1 MLIRSLCDYYDI
13 QSARGEAASDIM
25 SEQPVHW
32 MVMLTPD
39 GRVADIIDKRIEES
53 VPQKNGK
60 VKIVKKPIVVSL
72 PKRTQKPTI
81 DAYIIEHRPLY
92 IFGLNYDAKI
102 GLTPDDRTGRT
113 RKSHEAFVKKNLEFF
128 EGIDSEIARAY
139 VNFIK
144 NWVPENEMENEQ
156 LKKLGKEYQGS
167 CYIFALDG
175 RPECKLHKDKAVL
188 AKYEKLMAK
197 AAAKAEEEAA
207 ESDDGIMM
215 CPIEGERLR
224 AARIHDK
231 IKGIKGGN
239 SAGAGLV
246 NFNSSAFESYGKS
259 QSMNSGISEK
269 AMKKYTSSLNKL
281 LADPMHHI
289 YSDDMTVVFFAMKH
303 DDKAECD
310 LFNGYLNSS
319 NGVTEDS
326 TKADVKAVSENIYHK
341 GQTGNAQALDKDV
354 DNGVDFFVAGFT
366 PNSSRICQK
375 FMVRNKFGK
384 IIDNVKQH
392 QQDMAICG
400 SNGEIP
406 LWRINNELVSPK
418 ASARKKKDSDESGA
432 AKGSDLPISP
442 TLQSD
447 MFQAILN
454 GTNYPYTLLETVVR
468 RVCTDS
474 DPDGNDKTKINA
486 VRAGLIKAF
495 INRKARLNGDKEEIT
510 MSLDKEN
517 KNPAYL
523 CGRLFA
529 VLEQI
534 QQEASTSKEKLNRT
548 IKDVYFSSASSRPAL
563 IMPRLIDLS
572 NYHIRN
578 AEKNNKS
585 NADKYLAIM
594 KEIIDKLNGEFP
606 SNLSLVDKG
615 KFQIGYYQQR
625 TRLNPYKNANGN
637 KEPETVNE

>member
-60 VKIVKKPIVVSL
+60 VKIVKKPIVVPL
-72 PKRTQKPTI
+72 PKRTQKTGI
-81 DAYIIEHRPLY
+81 DANIIEHRPLY
-92 IFGLNYDAKI
+92 IFGLNYVAKI
-102 GLTPDDRTGRT
+102 GLTPDDKTGKA

-128 EGIDSEIARAY
+128 DGIDSEIARAY

-144 NWVPENEMENEQ
+144 NWVPENETENEQ

-167 CYIFALDG
+167 YYIFALDG
-175 RPECKLHKDKAVL
+175 SPECKLHKDKAVL
-188 AKYEKLMAK
+188 AKYEMLMAK
-197 AAAKAEEEAA
+197 AAAETA

-239 SAGAGLV
+239 SVGAGLV

-269 AMKKYTSSLNKL
+269 TMKKYTSSLNKL

-319 NGVTEDS
+319 NAVTEDS
-326 TKADVKAVSENIYHK
+326 TKADVKAVSENIYYK
-341 GQTGNAQALDKDV
+341 GQTGNAQALDDDV

-366 PNSSRICQK
+366 PNGSRICQK

-406 LWRINNELVSPK
+406 LWRINKELVSPN
-418 ASARKKKDSDESGA
+418 SANA
-432 AKGSDLPISP
+432 ISP
-442 TLQSD
+442 ALQSD

-474 DPDGNDKTKINA
+474 DTDSNNKIKINE

-495 INRKARLNGDKEEIT
+495 INRKARLNGDKEKIT

-529 VLEQI
+529 VLEKI
-534 QQEASTSKEKLNRT
+534 QLEATDVKLNRT
-548 IKDVYFSSASSRPAL
+548 IKDAYFSSASSRPAL

-572 NYHIRN
+572 NYHLRKLK
-578 AEKNNKS
+578 EGR
-585 NADKYLAIM
+585 AIDFS
-594 KEIIDKLNGEFP
+594 KLINEIMGKIKDSLP
-606 SNLSLVDKG
+606 TNLSIMEKG
-615 KFQIGYYQQR
+615 KFQLGYFQQ
-625 TRLNPYKNANGN
+625 NKDFFAEQNKNE
-637 KEPETVNE
+637 EPETVNE

>member
-60 VKIVKKPIVVSL
+60 VKIVKKPIVVPL
-72 PKRTQKPTI
+72 PKRTQKTGI
-81 DAYIIEHRPLY
+81 DANIIEHRPLY

-102 GLTPDDRTGRT
+102 GLTPDDKTGKA

-128 EGIDSEIARAY
+128 DGIDSEIARAY

-144 NWVPENEMENEQ
+144 NWVPENETENEQ

-167 CYIFALDG
+167 YYIFALDG
-175 RPECKLHKDKAVL
+175 SPECKLHKDKAVL
-188 AKYEKLMAK
+188 AKYEEIMAK
-197 AAAKAEEEAA
+197 AAAETA

-239 SAGAGLV
+239 SVGAVLV

-326 TKADVKAVSENIYHK
+326 TKADVKAVSENIYYK
-341 GQTGNAQALDKDV
+341 GQTGNAQVLDKDV

-406 LWRINNELVSPK
+406 LWRINKELVSPN
-418 ASARKKKDSDESGA
+418 SANA
-432 AKGSDLPISP
+432 ISP
-442 TLQSD
+442 ALQSD
-447 MFQAILN
+447 IFQAILN

-474 DPDGNDKTKINA
+474 DTDSNNKIKINE

-495 INRKARLNGDKEEIT
+495 INRKARINGDKEEIT
-510 MSLDKEN
+510 MTLNPEN
-517 KNPAYL
+517 TNPAYL

-529 VLEQI
+529 VLEKI
-534 QQEASTSKEKLNRT
+534 QLEATDVKLNCT
-548 IKDVYFSSASSRPAL
+548 IKDAYFSSASSRPAL

-572 NYHIRN
+572 NYHLRKLK
-578 AEKNNKS
+578 EGR
-585 NADKYLAIM
+585 AIYFS
-594 KEIIDKLNGEFP
+594 KLINEIMGKIKDSLP
-606 SNLSLVDKG
+606 TNLSLIDKG
-615 KFQIGYYQQR
+615 NFQVGYFHQNSYFF
-625 TRLNPYKNANGN
+625 TKKDKNE
-637 KEPETVNE
+637 EPETVNE

>member
-60 VKIVKKPIVVSL
+60 VKIVKKPIVVPL
-72 PKRTQKPTI
+72 PKRTQKTGI
-81 DAYIIEHRPLY
+81 DANIIEHRPLY

-102 GLTPDDRTGRT
+102 GLTPDDKTGKA

-128 EGIDSEIARAY
+128 DGIDSEIARAY

-144 NWVPENEMENEQ
+144 NWVPENETENEQ

-167 CYIFALDG
+167 YYIFALDG
-175 RPECKLHKDKAVL
+175 SPECKLHKDKAVL
-188 AKYEKLMAK
+188 AKYEEIMAK
-197 AAAKAEEEAA
+197 AAVEAA

-239 SAGAGLV
+239 SVGAVLV

-326 TKADVKAVSENIYHK
+326 TKADVKAVSENIYYK

-406 LWRINNELVSPK
+406 LWRINKELVSPN
-418 ASARKKKDSDESGA
+418 SANA
-432 AKGSDLPISP
+432 ISP
-442 TLQSD
+442 ALQSD
-447 MFQAILN
+447 IFQAILN

-474 DPDGNDKTKINA
+474 DTDSNNKIKINE

-529 VLEQI
+529 VLEKI
-534 QQEASTSKEKLNRT
+534 QLEATDVKLNRT
-548 IKDVYFSSASSRPAL
+548 IKDAYFSSASSRPAL

-572 NYHIRN
+572 NYHLRKLK
-578 AEKNNKS
+578 EGR
-585 NADKYLAIM
+585 AIDFS
-594 KEIIDKLNGEFP
+594 KLINEIMGKIKDSLP
-606 SNLSLVDKG
+606 TNLSIMEKG
-615 KFQIGYYQQR
+615 KFQLGYFQQ
-625 TRLNPYKNANGN
+625 NKDFFAEQNKNE
-637 KEPETVNE
+637 EPETVNE

>member
-13 QSARGEAASDIM
+13 QSARGDAASDIM

-72 PKRTQKPTI
+72 PKRTQKTGI
-81 DAYIIEHRPLY
+81 DANIIEHRPLY

-102 GLTPDDRTGRT
+102 GLTPDDKTGKA

-128 EGIDSEIARAY
+128 DGIDSEIARAY

-144 NWVPENEMENEQ
+144 NWVPENETENEQ

-167 CYIFALDG
+167 YYIFALDG
-175 RPECKLHKDKAVL
+175 SPECKLHKDKAVL
-188 AKYEKLMAK
+188 AKYEEIMAK
-197 AAAKAEEEAA
+197 AAAEAA

-239 SAGAGLV
+239 SVGAVLV

-310 LFNGYLNSS
+310 LFSDYLNSS
-319 NGVTEDS
+319 NAVTEDS

-341 GQTGNAQALDKDV
+341 GQTGNAQALDDDV

-366 PNSSRICQK
+366 PNGSRICQK

-392 QQDMAICG
+392 QQDVAICG

-406 LWRINNELVSPK
+406 LWRINKELVSPN
-418 ASARKKKDSDESGA
+418 SANA
-432 AKGSDLPISP
+432 ISP
-442 TLQSD
+442 ALQSD
-447 MFQAILN
+447 IFQAILN

-474 DPDGNDKTKINA
+474 DTDSNNKIKINE

-529 VLEQI
+529 VLEKI
-534 QQEASTSKEKLNRT
+534 QLEATDVKLNRT
-548 IKDVYFSSASSRPAL
+548 IKDAYFSSASSRPAL

-572 NYHIRN
+572 NYHLRKLK
-578 AEKNNKS
+578 EGR
-585 NADKYLAIM
+585 AIDFS
-594 KEIIDKLNGEFP
+594 KLINEIMGKIKDSLP
-606 SNLSLVDKG
+606 TNLSIMEKG
-615 KFQIGYYQQR
+615 KFQLGYFQQ
-625 TRLNPYKNANGN
+625 NKDFFAEQNKNE
-637 KEPETVNE
+637 EPETVNE

>member
-32 MVMLTPD
+32 MVMLTSD

-72 PKRTQKPTI
+72 PKRTQKTGI
-81 DAYIIEHRPLY
+81 DANIIEHRPLY

-102 GLTPDDRTGRT
+102 GLTPDDKTGKA

-128 EGIDSEIARAY
+128 DGIDSEIARAY

-144 NWVPENEMENEQ
+144 NWVPENETENEQ

-167 CYIFALDG
+167 YYIFALDG
-175 RPECKLHKDKAVL
+175 SPECKLHKDKAVL

-197 AAAKAEEEAA
+197 AAAETA

-239 SAGAGLV
+239 SVGAVLV

-319 NGVTEDS
+319 NAVTEDS

-341 GQTGNAQALDKDV
+341 GQTGNAQVLDKDV

-406 LWRINNELVSPK
+406 LWRINKELVSPN
-418 ASARKKKDSDESGA
+418 SANA
-432 AKGSDLPISP
+432 ISP
-442 TLQSD
+442 ALQSD

-474 DPDGNDKTKINA
+474 DTDSNNKIKING

-495 INRKARLNGDKEEIT
+495 INRKARINGDKEEIT
-510 MSLDKEN
+510 MTLNPEN
-517 KNPAYL
+517 TNPAYL

-529 VLEQI
+529 VLEKI
-534 QQEASTSKEKLNRT
+534 QLEATDVKLNRT
-548 IKDVYFSSASSRPAL
+548 IKDAYFSSASSRPAL

-572 NYHIRN
+572 NYHSRKLKEGRAIYFSKLIN
-578 AEKNNKS
+578 EIMGKIKDSLPTNLSIMEK
-585 NADKYLAIM
+585 
-594 KEIIDKLNGEFP
+594 GEFQ
-606 SNLSLVDKG
+606 LG
-615 KFQIGYYQQR
+615 YFQQNKDFFAEQ
-625 TRLNPYKNANGN
+625 NKNE
-637 KEPETVNE
+637 EPETVNE

>member
-72 PKRTQKPTI
+72 PKRTQKTGI
-81 DAYIIEHRPLY
+81 DANIIEHRPLY

-102 GLTPDDRTGRT
+102 GLTPDDKTGKA

-128 EGIDSEIARAY
+128 DGIDSEIARAY

-144 NWVPENEMENEQ
+144 NWVPENETENEQ

-167 CYIFALDG
+167 YYIFALDG
-175 RPECKLHKDKAVL
+175 SPECKLHKDKAVL

-197 AAAKAEEEAA
+197 AAAETA

-239 SAGAGLV
+239 SVGAVLV

-310 LFNGYLNSS
+310 LFSNYLNSS
-319 NGVTEDS
+319 NAVTEDS
-326 TKADVKAVSENIYHK
+326 TKADVKSVSENIYHK

-406 LWRINNELVSPK
+406 LWRINKELVSPN
-418 ASARKKKDSDESGA
+418 SANA
-432 AKGSDLPISP
+432 ISP
-442 TLQSD
+442 ALQSD
-447 MFQAILN
+447 IFQAILN

-474 DPDGNDKTKINA
+474 DTDSNNKIKINE

-495 INRKARLNGDKEEIT
+495 INRKARINGDKEEIT
-510 MSLDKEN
+510 MTLNPEN
-517 KNPAYL
+517 TNPAYL

-529 VLEQI
+529 VLEKI
-534 QQEASTSKEKLNRT
+534 QLEATDVKLNRT
-548 IKDVYFSSASSRPAL
+548 IKDAYFSSASSRPAL

-572 NYHIRN
+572 NYHLRKLKEGRAIYFSKLIN
-578 AEKNNKS
+578 EIMGKIKDSLPTNLSIMEK
-585 NADKYLAIM
+585 
-594 KEIIDKLNGEFP
+594 GEFQ
-606 SNLSLVDKG
+606 LG
-615 KFQIGYYQQR
+615 YFQQNKDFFAEQ
-625 TRLNPYKNANGN
+625 NKNE
-637 KEPETVNE
+637 EPETVNE

>member
-102 GLTPDDRTGRT
+102 GLTPDDKTDKA

-128 EGIDSEIARAY
+128 DGIDSEIARAY

-144 NWVPENEMENEQ
+144 NWVPENETENEQ
-156 LKKLGKEYQGS
+156 LKMLGKEYQGS

-197 AAAKAEEEAA
+197 AVAKAEEEAA

-224 AARIHDK
+224 AARIHEK

-326 TKADVKAVSENIYHK
+326 TKADVKAVSENIYYK
-341 GQTGNAQALDKDV
+341 GQTGNAQALDDDV

-366 PNSSRICQK
+366 PNGSRICQK

-406 LWRINNELVSPK
+406 LWRINKELVSPN
-418 ASARKKKDSDESGA
+418 SANA
-432 AKGSDLPISP
+432 ISP
-442 TLQSD
+442 ALQSD
-447 MFQAILN
+447 IFQAILN

-474 DPDGNDKTKINA
+474 DLDGNDKTKINE

-495 INRKARLNGDKEEIT
+495 INRKARINGDKEEIT
-510 MSLDKEN
+510 MTLNPEN
-517 KNPAYL
+517 TNPAYL

-529 VLEQI
+529 VLEKI
-534 QQEASTSKEKLNRT
+534 QLEATDVKLNRT
-548 IKDVYFSSASSRPAL
+548 IKDAYFSSASSRPAL

-572 NYHIRN
+572 NYHLRKLKEGRAIYFSKLIN
-578 AEKNNKS
+578 EIMGKIKDSLPTNLSIMEK
-585 NADKYLAIM
+585 
-594 KEIIDKLNGEFP
+594 GEFQ
-606 SNLSLVDKG
+606 LG
-615 KFQIGYYQQR
+615 YFQQNKDFFAEQ
-625 TRLNPYKNANGN
+625 NKNE
-637 KEPETVNE
+637 EPETVNE

>member
-102 GLTPDDRTGRT
+102 GLTPDDKTDKA

-128 EGIDSEIARAY
+128 DGIDSEIARAY

-144 NWVPENEMENEQ
+144 NWVPENETENEQ
-156 LKKLGKEYQGS
+156 LKMLGKEYQGS

-188 AKYEKLMAK
+188 AKYEKFMAK

-224 AARIHDK
+224 AARIHEK

-310 LFNGYLNSS
+310 LFSDYLNSS
-319 NGVTEDS
+319 NAVTEDS
-326 TKADVKAVSENIYHK
+326 TKADVKAVSENIYYK
-341 GQTGNAQALDKDV
+341 GQTGNAQALDDDV

-366 PNSSRICQK
+366 PNGSRICQK

-406 LWRINNELVSPK
+406 LWRINKELVSPN
-418 ASARKKKDSDESGA
+418 SANA
-432 AKGSDLPISP
+432 ISP
-442 TLQSD
+442 ALQSD
-447 MFQAILN
+447 IFQAILN

-474 DPDGNDKTKINA
+474 DTDSNNKIKIN
-486 VRAGLIKAF
+486 
-495 INRKARLNGDKEEIT
+495 
-510 MSLDKEN
+510 
-517 KNPAYL
+517 
-523 CGRLFA
+523 
-529 VLEQI
+529 
-534 QQEASTSKEKLNRT
+534 
-548 IKDVYFSSASSRPAL
+548 
-563 IMPRLIDLS
+563 
-572 NYHIRN
+572 
-578 AEKNNKS
+578 
-585 NADKYLAIM
+585 
-594 KEIIDKLNGEFP
+594 
-606 SNLSLVDKG
+606 
-615 KFQIGYYQQR
+615 
-625 TRLNPYKNANGN
+625 
-637 KEPETVNE
+637 

>member
-13 QSARGEAASDIM
+13 QSARGEATSDIM

-32 MVMLTPD
+32 MVMLTSD

-72 PKRTQKPTI
+72 PKRTQKTGI
-81 DAYIIEHRPLY
+81 DANIIEHRPLY

-102 GLTPDDRTGRT
+102 GLTPDDKTGKA

-128 EGIDSEIARAY
+128 DGIDSEIARAY

-144 NWVPENEMENEQ
+144 NWVPENETENEQ

-167 CYIFALDG
+167 YYIFALDG
-175 RPECKLHKDKAVL
+175 SPECKLHKDKAVL

-197 AAAKAEEEAA
+197 AAAETA

-239 SAGAGLV
+239 SVGAVLV

-326 TKADVKAVSENIYHK
+326 TKADVKAVSENIYYK

-406 LWRINNELVSPK
+406 LWRINKELVSPN
-418 ASARKKKDSDESGA
+418 SANA
-432 AKGSDLPISP
+432 ISP
-442 TLQSD
+442 ALQSD
-447 MFQAILN
+447 IFQAILN

-474 DPDGNDKTKINA
+474 DTDSNNKIKINE

-495 INRKARLNGDKEEIT
+495 INRKARINGDKEEIT
-510 MSLDKEN
+510 MTLNPEN
-517 KNPAYL
+517 TNPAYL

-529 VLEQI
+529 VLEKI
-534 QQEASTSKEKLNRT
+534 QLEATDVKLNRT
-548 IKDVYFSSASSRPAL
+548 IKDAYFSSASSRPAL

-572 NYHIRN
+572 NYHLRKLKEGRAIYFSKLIN
-578 AEKNNKS
+578 EIMGKIKDSLPTNLSIMEK
-585 NADKYLAIM
+585 
-594 KEIIDKLNGEFP
+594 GEFQ
-606 SNLSLVDKG
+606 LG
-615 KFQIGYYQQR
+615 YFQQNKDFFAEQ
-625 TRLNPYKNANGN
+625 NKNE
-637 KEPETVNE
+637 EPETVNE

>member
-102 GLTPDDRTGRT
+102 GLTPDDKTDKA

-128 EGIDSEIARAY
+128 DGIDSEIARAY

-144 NWVPENEMENEQ
+144 NWVPENETENEQ
-156 LKKLGKEYQGS
+156 LKMLGKEYQGS

-224 AARIHDK
+224 AARIHEK

-326 TKADVKAVSENIYHK
+326 TKADVKAVSENIYYK
-341 GQTGNAQALDKDV
+341 GQTGNAQALDDDV

-366 PNSSRICQK
+366 PNGSRICQK

-406 LWRINNELVSPK
+406 LWRINKELVSPN
-418 ASARKKKDSDESGA
+418 SANA
-432 AKGSDLPISP
+432 ISP
-442 TLQSD
+442 ALQSD
-447 MFQAILN
+447 IFQAILN
-454 GTNYPYTLLETVVR
+454 GTNYPYTLLETAVR

-474 DPDGNDKTKINA
+474 DTDSNNKIKINE

-495 INRKARLNGDKEEIT
+495 INRKARINGDKEEIT
-510 MSLDKEN
+510 VALNPEN
-517 KNPAYL
+517 TNPAYL

-529 VLEQI
+529 VLEKI
-534 QQEASTSKEKLNRT
+534 QLEATDVKLNRT
-548 IKDVYFSSASSRPAL
+548 IKDAYFSSASSRPAL

-572 NYHIRN
+572 NYHLRKLKEGRAIYFSKLIN
-578 AEKNNKS
+578 EIMGKIKDSLPTNLSIMEK
-585 NADKYLAIM
+585 
-594 KEIIDKLNGEFP
+594 GEFQ
-606 SNLSLVDKG
+606 LG
-615 KFQIGYYQQR
+615 YFQQNKDFFAEQ
-625 TRLNPYKNANGN
+625 NKNE
-637 KEPETVNE
+637 EPETVNE

>member
-72 PKRTQKPTI
+72 PKRTQKTGI
-81 DAYIIEHRPLY
+81 DANIIEHRPLY

-102 GLTPDDRTGRT
+102 GLTPDDKTGKA

-128 EGIDSEIARAY
+128 DGIDSEIARAY

-144 NWVPENEMENEQ
+144 NWVPENKTENEQ

-167 CYIFALDG
+167 YYIFALDG
-175 RPECKLHKDKAVL
+175 SPECKLHKDKAVL
-188 AKYEKLMAK
+188 AKYEEIMAK
-197 AAAKAEEEAA
+197 AAAEAA

-239 SAGAGLV
+239 SVGAVLV

-310 LFNGYLNSS
+310 LFSDYLNSS
-319 NGVTEDS
+319 NAVTEDS

-341 GQTGNAQALDKDV
+341 GQTGNAQALDDDV

-366 PNSSRICQK
+366 PNGSRICQK

-406 LWRINNELVSPK
+406 LWRINKELVSPN
-418 ASARKKKDSDESGA
+418 SANA
-432 AKGSDLPISP
+432 ISP
-442 TLQSD
+442 ALQSD
-447 MFQAILN
+447 IFQAILN

-474 DPDGNDKTKINA
+474 DTDSNNKIKINE

-529 VLEQI
+529 VLEKI
-534 QQEASTSKEKLNRT
+534 QLEATDVKLNRT
-548 IKDVYFSSASSRPAL
+548 IKDAYFSSASSRPAL

-572 NYHIRN
+572 NYHLRKLK
-578 AEKNNKS
+578 EGR
-585 NADKYLAIM
+585 AIDFS
-594 KEIIDKLNGEFP
+594 KLINEIMGKIKDSLP
-606 SNLSLVDKG
+606 TNLSIMEKG
-615 KFQIGYYQQR
+615 KFQLGYFQQ
-625 TRLNPYKNANGN
+625 NKDFFAEQNKNE
-637 KEPETVNE
+637 EPETVNE

>member
-39 GRVADIIDKRIEES
+39 GRVADIIDRRIEES

-72 PKRTQKPTI
+72 PKRTQKTGI
-81 DAYIIEHRPLY
+81 DANIIEHRPLY

-102 GLTPDDRTGRT
+102 GLTPDDKTGKA

-128 EGIDSEIARAY
+128 DGIDSEIARAY

-144 NWVPENEMENEQ
+144 NWVPENETENEQ

-167 CYIFALDG
+167 YYIFALDG
-175 RPECKLHKDKAVL
+175 SPECKLHKDKAVL
-188 AKYEKLMAK
+188 AKYEEIMAK
-197 AAAKAEEEAA
+197 AAAEAA

-239 SAGAGLV
+239 SVGAVLV

-310 LFNGYLNSS
+310 LFSDYLNSS
-319 NGVTEDS
+319 NAVTEDS

-341 GQTGNAQALDKDV
+341 GQTGNAQALDDDV

-366 PNSSRICQK
+366 PNGSRICQK

-392 QQDMAICG
+392 QQDVAICG

-406 LWRINNELVSPK
+406 LWRINKELVSPN
-418 ASARKKKDSDESGA
+418 SANA
-432 AKGSDLPISP
+432 ISP
-442 TLQSD
+442 ALQSD
-447 MFQAILN
+447 IFQAILN

-474 DPDGNDKTKINA
+474 DTDSNNKIKINE

-529 VLEQI
+529 VLEKI
-534 QQEASTSKEKLNRT
+534 QLEATDVKLNRT
-548 IKDVYFSSASSRPAL
+548 IKDAYFSSASSRPAL

-572 NYHIRN
+572 NYHLRKLK
-578 AEKNNKS
+578 EGR
-585 NADKYLAIM
+585 AIDFS
-594 KEIIDKLNGEFP
+594 KLINEIMGKIKDSLP
-606 SNLSLVDKG
+606 TNLSIMEKG
-615 KFQIGYYQQR
+615 KFQLGYFQQ
-625 TRLNPYKNANGN
+625 NKDFFAEQNKNE
-637 KEPETVNE
+637 EPETVNE

>member
-13 QSARGEAASDIM
+13 RSARGEAASDIM

-53 VPQKNGK
+53 VSQKNGK

-72 PKRTQKPTI
+72 PKRTQKTGI
-81 DAYIIEHRPLY
+81 DANIIEHRPLY

-102 GLTPDDRTGRT
+102 GLTPDDKTGKA

-128 EGIDSEIARAY
+128 DGIDSEIARAY

-144 NWVPENEMENEQ
+144 NWVPENETENEQ

-167 CYIFALDG
+167 YYIFALDG
-175 RPECKLHKDKAVL
+175 SPECKLHKDKAVL
-188 AKYEKLMAK
+188 AKYEKFMAK
-197 AAAKAEEEAA
+197 AAAETA

-239 SAGAGLV
+239 SVGAVLV

-326 TKADVKAVSENIYHK
+326 TKADVKAVSENIYYK
-341 GQTGNAQALDKDV
+341 GQTGNAQVLDKDV

-400 SNGEIP
+400 SNSEIP
-406 LWRINNELVSPK
+406 LWRINKELVSPN
-418 ASARKKKDSDESGA
+418 SANA
-432 AKGSDLPISP
+432 ISP
-442 TLQSD
+442 ALQSD
-447 MFQAILN
+447 IFQAILN

-474 DPDGNDKTKINA
+474 DTDSNNKIKINE

-529 VLEQI
+529 VLEKI
-534 QQEASTSKEKLNRT
+534 QLEATDVKLNRT
-548 IKDVYFSSASSRPAL
+548 IKDAYFSSASSRPAL

-572 NYHIRN
+572 NYHLRKLKEGRVIYFSKLIN
-578 AEKNNKS
+578 E
-585 NADKYLAIM
+585 IM
-594 KEIIDKLNGEFP
+594 GKIKDSLP
-606 SNLSLVDKG
+606 TNLSIMEKG
-615 KFQIGYYQQR
+615 KFQLGYFQQ
-625 TRLNPYKNANGN
+625 NKDFFAEQNKNE
-637 KEPETVNE
+637 EPETVNE

>member
-60 VKIVKKPIVVSL
+60 VKIVKKPIVVPL
-72 PKRTQKPTI
+72 PKRTQKTGI
-81 DAYIIEHRPLY
+81 DANIIEHRPLY

-102 GLTPDDRTGRT
+102 GLTPDDKTGKA

-128 EGIDSEIARAY
+128 DGIDSEIARAY

-144 NWVPENEMENEQ
+144 NWVPENETENEQ

-167 CYIFALDG
+167 YYIFALDG
-175 RPECKLHKDKAVL
+175 SPECKLHKDKAVL
-188 AKYEKLMAK
+188 AKYEEIMAK
-197 AAAKAEEEAA
+197 AAAEAA

-239 SAGAGLV
+239 SVGAVLV

-310 LFNGYLNSS
+310 LFSDYLNSS
-319 NGVTEDS
+319 NAVTEDS

-341 GQTGNAQALDKDV
+341 GQTGNAQALDDDV

-366 PNSSRICQK
+366 PNGSRICQK

-392 QQDMAICG
+392 QQDVAICG

-406 LWRINNELVSPK
+406 LWRINKELVSPN
-418 ASARKKKDSDESGA
+418 SANA
-432 AKGSDLPISP
+432 ISP
-442 TLQSD
+442 ALQSD
-447 MFQAILN
+447 IFQAILN

-474 DPDGNDKTKINA
+474 DTDSNNKIKINE

-529 VLEQI
+529 VLEKI
-534 QQEASTSKEKLNRT
+534 QLEATDVKLNRT
-548 IKDVYFSSASSRPAL
+548 IKDAYFSSASSRPAL

-572 NYHIRN
+572 NYHLRKLK
-578 AEKNNKS
+578 EGR
-585 NADKYLAIM
+585 AIDFS
-594 KEIIDKLNGEFP
+594 KLINEIMGKIKDSLP
-606 SNLSLVDKG
+606 TNLSIMEKG
-615 KFQIGYYQQR
+615 KFQLGYFQQ
-625 TRLNPYKNANGN
+625 NKDFFAEQNKNE
-637 KEPETVNE
+637 EPETVNE

>member
-1 MLIRSLCDYYDI
+1 M
-13 QSARGEAASDIM
+13 
-25 SEQPVHW
+25 
-32 MVMLTPD
+32 
-39 GRVADIIDKRIEES
+39 
-53 VPQKNGK
+53 
-60 VKIVKKPIVVSL
+60 VSL
-72 PKRTQKPTI
+72 PKRTQKTGI
-81 DAYIIEHRPLY
+81 DANIIEHRPLY

-102 GLTPDDRTGRT
+102 GLTPDDKTGKA

-128 EGIDSEIARAY
+128 DGIDSEIARAY

-144 NWVPENEMENEQ
+144 NWVPENETENEQ

-167 CYIFALDG
+167 YYIFALDG
-175 RPECKLHKDKAVL
+175 SPECKLHKDKAVL

-197 AAAKAEEEAA
+197 AAAETA

-239 SAGAGLV
+239 SVGAVLV

-326 TKADVKAVSENIYHK
+326 TKADVKAVSENIYYK

-366 PNSSRICQK
+366 PNGSRICQK

-406 LWRINNELVSPK
+406 LWRINKELVSPN
-418 ASARKKKDSDESGA
+418 SANA
-432 AKGSDLPISP
+432 ISP
-442 TLQSD
+442 ALQSD
-447 MFQAILN
+447 IFQAILN

-474 DPDGNDKTKINA
+474 DTDSNNKIKINE

-495 INRKARLNGDKEEIT
+495 INRKARINGDKEEIT

-529 VLEQI
+529 VLEKI
-534 QQEASTSKEKLNRT
+534 QLEATDVKLNRT
-548 IKDVYFSSASSRPAL
+548 IKDAYFSSASSRPAL

-572 NYHIRN
+572 NYHLRKLK
-578 AEKNNKS
+578 EGR
-585 NADKYLAIM
+585 AIDFS
-594 KEIIDKLNGEFP
+594 KLINEIMGKIKDSLP
-606 SNLSLVDKG
+606 TNLSIMEKG
-615 KFQIGYYQQR
+615 KFQLGYFQQ
-625 TRLNPYKNANGN
+625 NKDFFAEQNKNE
-637 KEPETVNE
+637 EPETVNE

>member
-102 GLTPDDRTGRT
+102 GLTPDDKTDKA

-128 EGIDSEIARAY
+128 DGIDSEIARAY

-144 NWVPENEMENEQ
+144 NWVPENETENEQ
-156 LKKLGKEYQGS
+156 LKMLGKEYQGS

-224 AARIHDK
+224 AARIHEK

-326 TKADVKAVSENIYHK
+326 TKADVKAVSENIYYK
-341 GQTGNAQALDKDV
+341 GQTGNAQALDDDV

-366 PNSSRICQK
+366 PNGSRICQK

-406 LWRINNELVSPK
+406 LWRINKELVSPN
-418 ASARKKKDSDESGA
+418 SANA
-432 AKGSDLPISP
+432 ISP
-442 TLQSD
+442 ALQSD
-447 MFQAILN
+447 IFQAILN

-474 DPDGNDKTKINA
+474 DLDGNDKTKINE

-495 INRKARLNGDKEEIT
+495 INRKARINGDKEEIT
-510 MSLDKEN
+510 MTLNPEN
-517 KNPAYL
+517 TNPAYL

-529 VLEQI
+529 VLEKI
-534 QQEASTSKEKLNRT
+534 QLEATDVKLNRT
-548 IKDVYFSSASSRPAL
+548 IKDAYFSSASSRPAL

-572 NYHIRN
+572 NYHLRKLKEGRAIYFSKLIN
-578 AEKNNKS
+578 EIMGKIKDSLPTNLSIMEK
-585 NADKYLAIM
+585 
-594 KEIIDKLNGEFP
+594 GEFQ
-606 SNLSLVDKG
+606 LG
-615 KFQIGYYQQR
+615 YFQQNKDFFAEQ
-625 TRLNPYKNANGN
+625 NKNE
-637 KEPETVNE
+637 EPETVNE

>member
-72 PKRTQKPTI
+72 PKRTQKTGI
-81 DAYIIEHRPLY
+81 DANIIEHRPLY

-102 GLTPDDRTGRT
+102 GLTPDDKTGKA
-113 RKSHEAFVKKNLEFF
+113 RKSHEAFVKKNLELFD
-128 EGIDSEIARAY
+128 GIDSEIARAY

-144 NWVPENEMENEQ
+144 NWVPENETENEQ

-167 CYIFALDG
+167 YYIFALDG
-175 RPECKLHKDKAVL
+175 SPECKLHKDKAVL
-188 AKYEKLMAK
+188 AKYEEIMAK
-197 AAAKAEEEAA
+197 AAAETA

-239 SAGAGLV
+239 SVGAVLV

-326 TKADVKAVSENIYHK
+326 TKADVKAVSENIYYK
-341 GQTGNAQALDKDV
+341 GQTGNAQVLDKDV

-400 SNGEIP
+400 SNSEIP
-406 LWRINNELVSPK
+406 LWRINKELVSPN
-418 ASARKKKDSDESGA
+418 SANA
-432 AKGSDLPISP
+432 ISP
-442 TLQSD
+442 ALQSD
-447 MFQAILN
+447 IFQAILN

-474 DPDGNDKTKINA
+474 DTDSNDKTKINE

-529 VLEQI
+529 VLEKI
-534 QQEASTSKEKLNRT
+534 QLEATDVKLNRT
-548 IKDVYFSSASSRPAL
+548 IKDAYFSSASSRPAL

-572 NYHIRN
+572 NYHLRKLKEGRVIYFSKLIN
-578 AEKNNKS
+578 E
-585 NADKYLAIM
+585 IM
-594 KEIIDKLNGEFP
+594 GKIKDSLP
-606 SNLSLVDKG
+606 TNLSIMEKG
-615 KFQIGYYQQR
+615 KFQLGYFQQ
-625 TRLNPYKNANGN
+625 NKDFFAEQNKNE
-637 KEPETVNE
+637 EPETVNE

>member
-60 VKIVKKPIVVSL
+60 VKIVKKPIVVPL
-72 PKRTQKPTI
+72 PKRTQKTGI
-81 DAYIIEHRPLY
+81 DANIIEHRPLY

-102 GLTPDDRTGRT
+102 GLTPDDKTGKA

-128 EGIDSEIARAY
+128 DGIDSEIAIAY

-144 NWVPENEMENEQ
+144 NWVPENETENEQ

-167 CYIFALDG
+167 YYIFALDG
-175 RPECKLHKDKAVL
+175 SPECKLHKDKAVL
-188 AKYEKLMAK
+188 AKYEEIMAK
-197 AAAKAEEEAA
+197 AAAETA

-239 SAGAGLV
+239 SVGAVLV

-259 QSMNSGISEK
+259 QSMNSSISEK

-326 TKADVKAVSENIYHK
+326 TKADVKAVSENIYYK
-341 GQTGNAQALDKDV
+341 GQTGNAQVLDKDV

-406 LWRINNELVSPK
+406 LWRINKELVSPN
-418 ASARKKKDSDESGA
+418 SANA
-432 AKGSDLPISP
+432 ISP
-442 TLQSD
+442 ALQSD
-447 MFQAILN
+447 IFQAILN

-474 DPDGNDKTKINA
+474 DTDSNNKIKINE

-529 VLEQI
+529 VLEKI
-534 QQEASTSKEKLNRT
+534 QLEATDVKLNRT
-548 IKDVYFSSASSRPAL
+548 IKDAYFSSASSRPAL

-572 NYHIRN
+572 NYHLRKLKEGRAIDFSKLIN
-578 AEKNNKS
+578 EIMGKIKDSLPTNLSIMEK
-585 NADKYLAIM
+585 
-594 KEIIDKLNGEFP
+594 GEFQ
-606 SNLSLVDKG
+606 LG
-615 KFQIGYYQQR
+615 YFQQNKDFFAEQ
-625 TRLNPYKNANGN
+625 NKNE
-637 KEPETVNE
+637 EPETVNE

>member
-1 MLIRSLCDYYDI
+1 
-13 QSARGEAASDIM
+13 
-25 SEQPVHW
+25 
-32 MVMLTPD
+32 
-39 GRVADIIDKRIEES
+39 
-53 VPQKNGK
+53 
-60 VKIVKKPIVVSL
+60 
-72 PKRTQKPTI
+72 
-81 DAYIIEHRPLY
+81 
-92 IFGLNYDAKI
+92 
-102 GLTPDDRTGRT
+102 
-113 RKSHEAFVKKNLEFF
+113 
-128 EGIDSEIARAY
+128 
-139 VNFIK
+139 
-144 NWVPENEMENEQ
+144 
-156 LKKLGKEYQGS
+156 
-167 CYIFALDG
+167 
-175 RPECKLHKDKAVL
+175 
-188 AKYEKLMAK
+188 
-197 AAAKAEEEAA
+197 
-207 ESDDGIMM
+207 
-215 CPIEGERLR
+215 
-224 AARIHDK
+224 
-231 IKGIKGGN
+231 
-239 SAGAGLV
+239 
-246 NFNSSAFESYGKS
+246 
-259 QSMNSGISEK
+259 
-269 AMKKYTSSLNKL
+269 
-281 LADPMHHI
+281 
-289 YSDDMTVVFFAMKH
+289 
-303 DDKAECD
+303 
-310 LFNGYLNSS
+310 
-319 NGVTEDS
+319 
-326 TKADVKAVSENIYHK
+326 
-341 GQTGNAQALDKDV
+341 
-354 DNGVDFFVAGFT
+354 T

-418 ASARKKKDSDESGA
+418 ASARKKKDNDESGA

-474 DPDGNDKTKINA
+474 DTDSNNKIKINA

-594 KEIIDKLNGEFP
+594 KEIIDKLDGEFP

-625 TRLNPYKNANGN
+625 TRLNPYKNANDN

>member
-60 VKIVKKPIVVSL
+60 VKIVKKPIVVPL
-72 PKRTQKPTI
+72 PKRTQKTGI
-81 DAYIIEHRPLY
+81 DANIIEHRPLY

-102 GLTPDDRTGRT
+102 GLTPDDKTGKA

-128 EGIDSEIARAY
+128 DGIDSEIARAY

-144 NWVPENEMENEQ
+144 NWVPENETENEQ

-167 CYIFALDG
+167 YYIFALDG
-175 RPECKLHKDKAVL
+175 SPECKLHKDKAVL

-197 AAAKAEEEAA
+197 AAAETA

-239 SAGAGLV
+239 SVGAVLV

-326 TKADVKAVSENIYHK
+326 TKADVKAVSENIYYK
-341 GQTGNAQALDKDV
+341 GQTGNAQALDDDV

-366 PNSSRICQK
+366 PNGSRICQK

-406 LWRINNELVSPK
+406 LWRINKELVSPN
-418 ASARKKKDSDESGA
+418 SANA
-432 AKGSDLPISP
+432 ISP
-442 TLQSD
+442 ALQSD
-447 MFQAILN
+447 IFQAILN

-474 DPDGNDKTKINA
+474 DTDSNNKIKINE

-529 VLEQI
+529 VLEKI
-534 QQEASTSKEKLNRT
+534 QLEATDVKLNRT
-548 IKDVYFSSASSRPAL
+548 IKDAYFSSASSRPAL

-572 NYHIRN
+572 NYHLRKLK
-578 AEKNNKS
+578 EGR
-585 NADKYLAIM
+585 AIDFS
-594 KEIIDKLNGEFP
+594 KLINEIMGKIKDSLP
-606 SNLSLVDKG
+606 TNLSIMEKG
-615 KFQIGYYQQR
+615 KFQLGYFQQNKDFFAEQNKMK
-625 TRLNPYKNANGN
+625 NPKQ
-637 KEPETVNE
+637 

>member
-60 VKIVKKPIVVSL
+60 VKIVKKPIVVPL
-72 PKRTQKPTI
+72 PKRTQKTGI
-81 DAYIIEHRPLY
+81 DANIIEHRPLY

-102 GLTPDDRTGRT
+102 GLTPDDKTGKA

-128 EGIDSEIARAY
+128 DGIDSEIARAY

-144 NWVPENEMENEQ
+144 NWVPENETENEQ

-167 CYIFALDG
+167 YYIFALDG
-175 RPECKLHKDKAVL
+175 SPECKLHKDKAVL
-188 AKYEKLMAK
+188 AKYEEIMAK
-197 AAAKAEEEAA
+197 AAAETA

-239 SAGAGLV
+239 SVGAVLV

-341 GQTGNAQALDKDV
+341 GQTGNAQALDDDV

-366 PNSSRICQK
+366 PNGSRICQK

-392 QQDMAICG
+392 QQDVAICG

-406 LWRINNELVSPK
+406 LWRINKELVSPN
-418 ASARKKKDSDESGA
+418 SANA
-432 AKGSDLPISP
+432 ISP
-442 TLQSD
+442 ALQSD
-447 MFQAILN
+447 IFQAILN

-474 DPDGNDKTKINA
+474 DTDSNNKIKINE

-529 VLEQI
+529 VLEKI
-534 QQEASTSKEKLNRT
+534 QLEATDVKLNRT
-548 IKDVYFSSASSRPAL
+548 IKDAYFSSASSRPAL

-572 NYHIRN
+572 NYHLRKLK
-578 AEKNNKS
+578 EGR
-585 NADKYLAIM
+585 AIDFS
-594 KEIIDKLNGEFP
+594 KLINEIMGKIKDSLP
-606 SNLSLVDKG
+606 TNLSIMEKG
-615 KFQIGYYQQR
+615 KFQLGYFQQ
-625 TRLNPYKNANGN
+625 NKDFFAEQNKNE
-637 KEPETVNE
+637 EPETVNE

>member
-60 VKIVKKPIVVSL
+60 VKIVKKPIVVPL
-72 PKRTQKPTI
+72 PKRTQKTGI
-81 DAYIIEHRPLY
+81 DANIIEHRPLY

-102 GLTPDDRTGRT
+102 GLTPDDKTGKA

-128 EGIDSEIARAY
+128 DGIDSEIARAY

-144 NWVPENEMENEQ
+144 NWVPENETENEQ

-167 CYIFALDG
+167 YYIFALDG
-175 RPECKLHKDKAVL
+175 SPECKLHKDKAVL

-197 AAAKAEEEAA
+197 AAAETA

-239 SAGAGLV
+239 SVGAVLV

-319 NGVTEDS
+319 SGVTEDS
-326 TKADVKAVSENIYHK
+326 TKADVKAVSENIYYK
-341 GQTGNAQALDKDV
+341 GQTGNAQVLDKDV

-406 LWRINNELVSPK
+406 LWRINKELVSPN
-418 ASARKKKDSDESGA
+418 SANA
-432 AKGSDLPISP
+432 ISP
-442 TLQSD
+442 ALQSD
-447 MFQAILN
+447 IFQAILN

-474 DPDGNDKTKINA
+474 DTDSNNKIKINE

-495 INRKARLNGDKEEIT
+495 INRKARINGDKEEIT
-510 MSLDKEN
+510 MTLNPEN
-517 KNPAYL
+517 TNPAYL

-529 VLEQI
+529 VLEKI
-534 QQEASTSKEKLNRT
+534 QLEATDVKLNRT
-548 IKDVYFSSASSRPAL
+548 IKDAYFSSASSRPAL

-572 NYHIRN
+572 NYHLRKLKEGRVIYFSKLIN
-578 AEKNNKS
+578 EIMGKIKDSLPTNLSIMEK
-585 NADKYLAIM
+585 
-594 KEIIDKLNGEFP
+594 GEFQ
-606 SNLSLVDKG
+606 LG
-615 KFQIGYYQQR
+615 YFQQNKDFFAEQ
-625 TRLNPYKNANGN
+625 NKNE
-637 KEPETVNE
+637 EPKTVNE

>member
-1 MLIRSLCDYYDI
+1 
-13 QSARGEAASDIM
+13 
-25 SEQPVHW
+25 
-32 MVMLTPD
+32 
-39 GRVADIIDKRIEES
+39 
-53 VPQKNGK
+53 
-60 VKIVKKPIVVSL
+60 
-72 PKRTQKPTI
+72 
-81 DAYIIEHRPLY
+81 
-92 IFGLNYDAKI
+92 
-102 GLTPDDRTGRT
+102 
-113 RKSHEAFVKKNLEFF
+113 
-128 EGIDSEIARAY
+128 
-139 VNFIK
+139 
-144 NWVPENEMENEQ
+144 
-156 LKKLGKEYQGS
+156 
-167 CYIFALDG
+167 
-175 RPECKLHKDKAVL
+175 
-188 AKYEKLMAK
+188 
-197 AAAKAEEEAA
+197 
-207 ESDDGIMM
+207 
-215 CPIEGERLR
+215 
-224 AARIHDK
+224 
-231 IKGIKGGN
+231 
-239 SAGAGLV
+239 
-246 NFNSSAFESYGKS
+246 
-259 QSMNSGISEK
+259 
-269 AMKKYTSSLNKL
+269 MKKYTSSLNKL

-310 LFNGYLNSS
+310 LFSDYLNSS
-319 NGVTEDS
+319 NAVTEDS
-326 TKADVKAVSENIYHK
+326 TKADVKSVSENIYHK
-341 GQTGNAQALDKDV
+341 GQTGNAQALDDDV

-418 ASARKKKDSDESGA
+418 ASARKKKDNDESGA

-474 DPDGNDKTKINA
+474 DTDSNNKIKINA

-572 NYHIRN
+572 KFHLSKLSEGR
-578 AEKNNKS
+578 
-585 NADKYLAIM
+585 AIYFS
-594 KEIIDKLNGEFP
+594 KLINEIMDNIEDNLP
-606 SNLSLVDKG
+606 ANLSLIDKG
-615 KFQIGYYQQR
+615 NFQVGYFHQNSYFF
-625 TRLNPYKNANGN
+625 TKKDKNE
-637 KEPETVNE
+637 EPETVNE

>member
-1 MLIRSLCDYYDI
+1 MLIRPLCDYYDI

-72 PKRTQKPTI
+72 PKRTQKTGI
-81 DAYIIEHRPLY
+81 DANIIEHRPLY

-102 GLTPDDRTGRT
+102 GLTPDDKTGKA

-128 EGIDSEIARAY
+128 DGIDSEIARAY

-144 NWVPENEMENEQ
+144 NWVPENETENEQ

-167 CYIFALDG
+167 YYIFALDG
-175 RPECKLHKDKAVL
+175 SPECKLHKDKAVL
-188 AKYEKLMAK
+188 AKYEEIMAK
-197 AAAKAEEEAA
+197 AAAEAA

-239 SAGAGLV
+239 SVGAVLV

-310 LFNGYLNSS
+310 LFSDYLNSS
-319 NGVTEDS
+319 NAVTEDS

-341 GQTGNAQALDKDV
+341 GQTGNAQALDDDV

-366 PNSSRICQK
+366 PNGSRICQK

-406 LWRINNELVSPK
+406 LWRINKELVSPN
-418 ASARKKKDSDESGA
+418 SANA
-432 AKGSDLPISP
+432 ISP
-442 TLQSD
+442 ALQSD
-447 MFQAILN
+447 IFQAILN

-474 DPDGNDKTKINA
+474 DTDSNNKIKINE

-529 VLEQI
+529 VLEKI
-534 QQEASTSKEKLNRT
+534 QLEATDVKLNRT
-548 IKDVYFSSASSRPAL
+548 IKDAYFSSASSRPAL

-572 NYHIRN
+572 NYHLRKLK
-578 AEKNNKS
+578 EGR
-585 NADKYLAIM
+585 AIDFS
-594 KEIIDKLNGEFP
+594 KLINEIMGKIKDSLP
-606 SNLSLVDKG
+606 TNLSIMEKG
-615 KFQIGYYQQR
+615 KFQLGYFQQ
-625 TRLNPYKNANGN
+625 NKDFFAEQNKNE
-637 KEPETVNE
+637 EPETVNE

>member
-72 PKRTQKPTI
+72 PKRTQKTGI
-81 DAYIIEHRPLY
+81 DANIIEHRPLY

-102 GLTPDDRTGRT
+102 GLTPDDKTGKA

-128 EGIDSEIARAY
+128 DGIDSEIARAY

-144 NWVPENEMENEQ
+144 NWVPENETENEQ

-167 CYIFALDG
+167 YYIFALDG

-188 AKYEKLMAK
+188 AKYEELMAK
-197 AAAKAEEEAA
+197 AAAETA

-239 SAGAGLV
+239 SVGAVLV

-319 NGVTEDS
+319 NAVTEDS
-326 TKADVKAVSENIYHK
+326 TKADVKAVSENIYYN

-366 PNSSRICQK
+366 PNGSRICQK

-406 LWRINNELVSPK
+406 LWRINKELVSPN
-418 ASARKKKDSDESGA
+418 SANA
-432 AKGSDLPISP
+432 ISP
-442 TLQSD
+442 ALQSD
-447 MFQAILN
+447 IFQAILN

-474 DPDGNDKTKINA
+474 DTDSNNKIKINE

-529 VLEQI
+529 VLEKI
-534 QQEASTSKEKLNRT
+534 QLEATDVKLNRT
-548 IKDVYFSSASSRPAL
+548 IKDAYFSSASSRPAL

-572 NYHIRN
+572 NYHLRKLK
-578 AEKNNKS
+578 EGR
-585 NADKYLAIM
+585 AIDFS
-594 KEIIDKLNGEFP
+594 KLINEIMGKIKDSLP
-606 SNLSLVDKG
+606 TNLSIMEKG
-615 KFQIGYYQQR
+615 KFQLGYFQQ
-625 TRLNPYKNANGN
+625 NKDFFAEQNKNE
-637 KEPETVNE
+637 EPETVNE

>member
-326 TKADVKAVSENIYHK
+326 TKADVKAVSENIYHE

-366 PNSSRICQK
+366 PNGSRICQK

-406 LWRINNELVSPK
+406 LWRINKELVSPN
-418 ASARKKKDSDESGA
+418 SANA
-432 AKGSDLPISP
+432 ISP
-442 TLQSD
+442 ALQSD

-474 DPDGNDKTKINA
+474 DTDSNNKIKINE

-495 INRKARLNGDKEEIT
+495 INRKSRINGDKEEIT
-510 MSLDKEN
+510 MTLNPEN
-517 KNPAYL
+517 TNPAYL

-529 VLEQI
+529 VLEKI
-534 QQEASTSKEKLNRT
+534 QLEATDVKLNRT
-548 IKDVYFSSASSRPAL
+548 IKDAYFSSASSRPAL

-572 NYHIRN
+572 NYHLRKLKEGRAIYFSKLIN
-578 AEKNNKS
+578 EIMGKIKDSLPTNLSIMEK
-585 NADKYLAIM
+585 
-594 KEIIDKLNGEFP
+594 GEFQ
-606 SNLSLVDKG
+606 LG
-615 KFQIGYYQQR
+615 YFQQNKDFFAEQ
-625 TRLNPYKNANGN
+625 NKNE
-637 KEPETVNE
+637 EPETVNE

>member
-13 QSARGEAASDIM
+13 QSARGETASDIM

-72 PKRTQKPTI
+72 PKRTQKTGI
-81 DAYIIEHRPLY
+81 DANIIEHRPLY

-102 GLTPDDRTGRT
+102 GLTPDDKTGKA

-128 EGIDSEIARAY
+128 DGIDSEIARAY

-144 NWVPENEMENEQ
+144 NWVPENETENEQ

-167 CYIFALDG
+167 YYIFALDG

-197 AAAKAEEEAA
+197 AAAETA

-239 SAGAGLV
+239 SVGAVLV

-326 TKADVKAVSENIYHK
+326 TKADVKAVSENIYYK

-406 LWRINNELVSPK
+406 LWRINKELVSPN
-418 ASARKKKDSDESGA
+418 SANA
-432 AKGSDLPISP
+432 ISP
-442 TLQSD
+442 ALQSD
-447 MFQAILN
+447 IFQAILN

-474 DPDGNDKTKINA
+474 DTDSNNKIKINE

-495 INRKARLNGDKEEIT
+495 INRKARINGDKEEIT
-510 MSLDKEN
+510 MTLNPEN
-517 KNPAYL
+517 TNPAYL

-529 VLEQI
+529 VLEKI
-534 QQEASTSKEKLNRT
+534 QLEATDVKLNRT
-548 IKDVYFSSASSRPAL
+548 IKDAYFSSASSRPAL

-572 NYHIRN
+572 NYHLRKLKEGRAIYFSKLIN
-578 AEKNNKS
+578 EIMGKIKDSLPTNLSIMEK
-585 NADKYLAIM
+585 
-594 KEIIDKLNGEFP
+594 GEFQ
-606 SNLSLVDKG
+606 LG
-615 KFQIGYYQQR
+615 YFQQNKDFFAEQ
-625 TRLNPYKNANGN
+625 NKNE
-637 KEPETVNE
+637 EPETVNE

>member
-60 VKIVKKPIVVSL
+60 VKIVKKPVVVPL
-72 PKRTQKPTI
+72 PKRTQKTGI
-81 DAYIIEHRPLY
+81 DANIIEHRPLY

-102 GLTPDDRTGRT
+102 GLTPDDKTDKA
-113 RKSHEAFVKKNLEFF
+113 RKSHEAFVKKNLDFF
-128 EGIDSEIARAY
+128 DGIDSEIARAY

-144 NWVPENEMENEQ
+144 NWVPENETENEQ
-156 LKKLGKEYQGS
+156 LKMLGKEYNDKGS
-167 CYIFALDG
+167 YYIFALDG

-188 AKYEKLMAK
+188 AKYEELMAK
-197 AAAKAEEEAA
+197 AAAETA

-224 AARIHDK
+224 AARIHNK

-239 SAGAGLV
+239 SVGAVLV

-310 LFNGYLNSS
+310 LFSDYLNSS
-319 NGVTEDS
+319 NAVTEDS
-326 TKADVKAVSENIYHK
+326 TKADVKSVSENIYHK
-341 GQTGNAQALDKDV
+341 GQTGNAQALDDDV

-406 LWRINNELVSPK
+406 LWRINKELVSPN
-418 ASARKKKDSDESGA
+418 SANA
-432 AKGSDLPISP
+432 ISP
-442 TLQSD
+442 ALQSD
-447 MFQAILN
+447 IFQAILN

-474 DPDGNDKTKINA
+474 DTDSNNKIKINE

-495 INRKARLNGDKEEIT
+495 INRKARINGDKEEIT
-510 MSLDKEN
+510 VALNPEN
-517 KNPAYL
+517 TNPAYL

-529 VLEQI
+529 VLEKI
-534 QQEASTSKEKLNRT
+534 QLEAKDVKLNRT
-548 IKDVYFSSASSRPAL
+548 IKDAYFSSASSRPAL

-572 NYHIRN
+572 NYHLRKLKEGRVIYFSKLIN
-578 AEKNNKS
+578 EIMGKIKDSLPTNLSIMEK
-585 NADKYLAIM
+585 
-594 KEIIDKLNGEFP
+594 GEFQ
-606 SNLSLVDKG
+606 LG
-615 KFQIGYYQQR
+615 YFQQNKDFFAEQ
-625 TRLNPYKNANGN
+625 NKNE
-637 KEPETVNE
+637 EPETVNE

>member
-72 PKRTQKPTI
+72 PKRTQKTGI
-81 DAYIIEHRPLY
+81 DANIIEHRPLY

-102 GLTPDDRTGRT
+102 GLTPDDKTGKA

-128 EGIDSEIARAY
+128 DGIDSEIARAY

-144 NWVPENEMENEQ
+144 NWVPENETENEQ

-167 CYIFALDG
+167 YYIFALDG

-188 AKYEKLMAK
+188 AKYEELMAK
-197 AAAKAEEEAA
+197 AAAETA

-239 SAGAGLV
+239 SVGAVLV

-326 TKADVKAVSENIYHK
+326 TKADVKAVSENIYYK
-341 GQTGNAQALDKDV
+341 GQTGNAQALDDDV

-366 PNSSRICQK
+366 PNGSRICQK

-406 LWRINNELVSPK
+406 LWRINKELVSPN
-418 ASARKKKDSDESGA
+418 SANA
-432 AKGSDLPISP
+432 ISP
-442 TLQSD
+442 ALQSD
-447 MFQAILN
+447 IFQAILN

-474 DPDGNDKTKINA
+474 DTDSNNKIKINE

-495 INRKARLNGDKEEIT
+495 INRKARINGDKEEIT
-510 MSLDKEN
+510 VALNPEN
-517 KNPAYL
+517 TNPAYL

-529 VLEQI
+529 VLEKI
-534 QQEASTSKEKLNRT
+534 QLEAKDVKLNRT
-548 IKDVYFSSASSRPAL
+548 IKDAYFSSASSRPAL

-572 NYHIRN
+572 NYHLRKLK
-578 AEKNNKS
+578 EGR
-585 NADKYLAIM
+585 AIDFS
-594 KEIIDKLNGEFP
+594 KLINEIMGKIKDSLP
-606 SNLSLVDKG
+606 TNLSIMEKG
-615 KFQIGYYQQR
+615 KFQLGYFQQ
-625 TRLNPYKNANGN
+625 NKDFFAEQNKNE
-637 KEPETVNE
+637 EPETVNE

>member
-60 VKIVKKPIVVSL
+60 VKIVKKPIVVPL
-72 PKRTQKPTI
+72 PKRTQKTGI
-81 DAYIIEHRPLY
+81 DANIIEHRPLY

-102 GLTPDDRTGRT
+102 GLTPDDKTGKA

-128 EGIDSEIARAY
+128 DGIDSEIARAY

-144 NWVPENEMENEQ
+144 NWVPENETENEQ

-167 CYIFALDG
+167 YYIFALDG
-175 RPECKLHKDKAVL
+175 SPECKLHKDKAVL

-197 AAAKAEEEAA
+197 AAAETA
-207 ESDDGIMM
+207 ESNDGIMM

-239 SAGAGLV
+239 SVGAVLV

-326 TKADVKAVSENIYHK
+326 TKADVKAVSENIYYK
-341 GQTGNAQALDKDV
+341 GQTGNAQVLDDDV

-366 PNSSRICQK
+366 PNGSRICQK

-406 LWRINNELVSPK
+406 LWRINKELVSPN
-418 ASARKKKDSDESGA
+418 SANA
-432 AKGSDLPISP
+432 ISP
-442 TLQSD
+442 ALQSD
-447 MFQAILN
+447 IFQAILN

-474 DPDGNDKTKINA
+474 DTDSNNKIKINE

-529 VLEQI
+529 VLEKI
-534 QQEASTSKEKLNRT
+534 QLEATDVKLNRT
-548 IKDVYFSSASSRPAL
+548 IKDAYFSSASSRPAL

-572 NYHIRN
+572 NYHLRKLK
-578 AEKNNKS
+578 EGR
-585 NADKYLAIM
+585 AIDFS
-594 KEIIDKLNGEFP
+594 KLINEIMGKIKDSLP
-606 SNLSLVDKG
+606 TNLSIMEKG
-615 KFQIGYYQQR
+615 KFQLGYFQQ
-625 TRLNPYKNANGN
+625 NKDFFAEQNKNE
-637 KEPETVNE
+637 EPETVNE

>member
-60 VKIVKKPIVVSL
+60 VKIVKKPIVVPL
-72 PKRTQKPTI
+72 PKRTQKTGI
-81 DAYIIEHRPLY
+81 DANIIEHRPLY

-102 GLTPDDRTGRT
+102 GLTPDDKTGKA

-128 EGIDSEIARAY
+128 DGIDSEIARAY

-144 NWVPENEMENEQ
+144 NWVPENETENEQ

-167 CYIFALDG
+167 YYIFALDG
-175 RPECKLHKDKAVL
+175 SPECKLHKDKAVL
-188 AKYEKLMAK
+188 AKYEEIMAK
-197 AAAKAEEEAA
+197 AAAETA

-239 SAGAGLV
+239 SVGAVLV

-269 AMKKYTSSLNKL
+269 AMKKYTSSLNML

-326 TKADVKAVSENIYHK
+326 TKADVKAVSENIYYK

-392 QQDMAICG
+392 QQDMAICD

-406 LWRINNELVSPK
+406 LWRINKELVSPN
-418 ASARKKKDSDESGA
+418 SANA
-432 AKGSDLPISP
+432 ISP
-442 TLQSD
+442 ALQSD
-447 MFQAILN
+447 IFQAILN

-474 DPDGNDKTKINA
+474 DTDSNNKIKINE

-495 INRKARLNGDKEEIT
+495 INRKARINGDKEEIT
-510 MSLDKEN
+510 VALNPEN

-529 VLEQI
+529 VLEKI
-534 QQEASTSKEKLNRT
+534 QLEAADVKLNRT
-548 IKDVYFSSASSRPAL
+548 IKDAYFSSASSRPAL
-563 IMPRLIDLS
+563 IFPRLIDLS
-572 NYHIRN
+572 KFHL
-578 AEKNNKS
+578 NKLS
-585 NADKYLAIM
+585 EGRAIYFS
-594 KEIIDKLNGEFP
+594 KLIDEIMDNIEDNLP
-606 SNLSLVDKG
+606 ANLSLIDKG
-615 KFQIGYYQQR
+615 NFQVGYFHQNSYFF
-625 TRLNPYKNANGN
+625 TKKDKNE
-637 KEPETVNE
+637 EPETVNE

>member
-60 VKIVKKPIVVSL
+60 VKIVKKPIVVPL
-72 PKRTQKPTI
+72 PKRTQKTGI
-81 DAYIIEHRPLY
+81 DANIIEHRPLY

-102 GLTPDDRTGRT
+102 GLTPDDKTGKA

-144 NWVPENEMENEQ
+144 NWVPENETENEQ

-167 CYIFALDG
+167 YYIFALDG

-188 AKYEKLMAK
+188 AKYEGLMAK
-197 AAAKAEEEAA
+197 AAAETA

-239 SAGAGLV
+239 SVGAVLV

-310 LFNGYLNSS
+310 LFSDYLNSS
-319 NGVTEDS
+319 NAVTEDS

-406 LWRINNELVSPK
+406 LWRINKELVSPN
-418 ASARKKKDSDESGA
+418 SANA
-432 AKGSDLPISP
+432 ISP
-442 TLQSD
+442 ALQSD
-447 MFQAILN
+447 IFQAILN

-474 DPDGNDKTKINA
+474 DTDSNNKIKINE
-486 VRAGLIKAF
+486 VRAGFIKAF
-495 INRKARLNGDKEEIT
+495 INRKARINGDKEEIT
-510 MSLDKEN
+510 VALNPEN

-529 VLEQI
+529 VLEKI
-534 QQEASTSKEKLNRT
+534 QLEATDVKLNRT
-548 IKDVYFSSASSRPAL
+548 IKDAYFSSASSRPAL

-572 NYHIRN
+572 NYHLRKLKEGRAIYFSKLIN
-578 AEKNNKS
+578 EIMGKIKDSLPTNLSIMEK
-585 NADKYLAIM
+585 
-594 KEIIDKLNGEFP
+594 GEFQ
-606 SNLSLVDKG
+606 LG
-615 KFQIGYYQQR
+615 YFQQNKDFFAEQ
-625 TRLNPYKNANGN
+625 NKNE
-637 KEPETVNE
+637 EPETVNE

>member
-60 VKIVKKPIVVSL
+60 VKIVKKPIVVPL
-72 PKRTQKPTI
+72 PKRTQKTGI
-81 DAYIIEHRPLY
+81 DANIIEHRPLY

-102 GLTPDDRTGRT
+102 GLTPDDKTGKA

-128 EGIDSEIARAY
+128 DGIDSEIARAY

-144 NWVPENEMENEQ
+144 NWVPEDETENEQ

-167 CYIFALDG
+167 YYIFALDG
-175 RPECKLHKDKAVL
+175 SPECKLHKDKAVL
-188 AKYEKLMAK
+188 AKYEEIMAK
-197 AAAKAEEEAA
+197 AAAETA

-239 SAGAGLV
+239 SVGAVLV

-326 TKADVKAVSENIYHK
+326 TKADVKAVSENIYYK

-406 LWRINNELVSPK
+406 LWRINKELVSPN
-418 ASARKKKDSDESGA
+418 SANA
-432 AKGSDLPISP
+432 ISP
-442 TLQSD
+442 ALQSD
-447 MFQAILN
+447 IFQAILN

-474 DPDGNDKTKINA
+474 DTDSNNKIKINE

-495 INRKARLNGDKEEIT
+495 INRKARINGDKEEIT
-510 MSLDKEN
+510 MTLNPEN
-517 KNPAYL
+517 TNPAYL

-529 VLEQI
+529 VLEKI
-534 QQEASTSKEKLNRT
+534 QLEATDVKLNRT
-548 IKDVYFSSASSRPAL
+548 IKDAYFSSASSRPAL

-572 NYHIRN
+572 NYHLRKLKEGRAIYFSKLIN
-578 AEKNNKS
+578 EIMGKIKDSLPTNLSIMEK
-585 NADKYLAIM
+585 
-594 KEIIDKLNGEFP
+594 GEFQ
-606 SNLSLVDKG
+606 LG
-615 KFQIGYYQQR
+615 YFQQNKDFFAEQ
-625 TRLNPYKNANGN
+625 NKNE
-637 KEPETVNE
+637 EPETVNE

>member
-60 VKIVKKPIVVSL
+60 VKIVKKPIVVPL
-72 PKRTQKPTI
+72 PKRTQKTGI
-81 DAYIIEHRPLY
+81 DANIIEHRPLY

-102 GLTPDDRTGRT
+102 GLTPDDKTGKA

-128 EGIDSEIARAY
+128 DGIDSEIARAY

-144 NWVPENEMENEQ
+144 NWVPENETENEQ

-167 CYIFALDG
+167 YYIFALDG
-175 RPECKLHKDKAVL
+175 SPECKLHKDKAVL
-188 AKYEKLMAK
+188 AKYEEIMAK
-197 AAAKAEEEAA
+197 AAAETA

-239 SAGAGLV
+239 SVGAVLV

-326 TKADVKAVSENIYHK
+326 TKADVKAVSENIYYK

-418 ASARKKKDSDESGA
+418 ASARKKKDNDESGA

-474 DPDGNDKTKINA
+474 DTDSNNKIKINE

-495 INRKARLNGDKEEIT
+495 INRKARINGDKEEIT
-510 MSLDKEN
+510 VALNPEN

-529 VLEQI
+529 VLEKI
-534 QQEASTSKEKLNRT
+534 QLEAADVKLNRT
-548 IKDVYFSSASSRPAL
+548 IKDAYFSSASSRPAL
-563 IMPRLIDLS
+563 IFPRLIDLS
-572 NYHIRN
+572 KFHLSKLSEGR
-578 AEKNNKS
+578 
-585 NADKYLAIM
+585 AIYFS
-594 KEIIDKLNGEFP
+594 KLIDEIMDNIEDNLP
-606 SNLSLVDKG
+606 ANLSLIDKG
-615 KFQIGYYQQR
+615 NFQVGYFHQNSYFF
-625 TRLNPYKNANGN
+625 TKKDKNE
-637 KEPETVNE
+637 EPETVNE

>member
-60 VKIVKKPIVVSL
+60 VKIVKKPVVVPL
-72 PKRTQKPTI
+72 PKRTQKTGI
-81 DAYIIEHRPLY
+81 DANIIEHRPLY

-102 GLTPDDRTGRT
+102 GLTPDDKTGKA

-128 EGIDSEIARAY
+128 DGIDSEIARAY
-139 VNFIK
+139 VNFTK
-144 NWVPENEMENEQ
+144 NWVPENETENEQ

-167 CYIFALDG
+167 YYIFALDG

-188 AKYEKLMAK
+188 AKYEELMAK
-197 AAAKAEEEAA
+197 AAAETA

-239 SAGAGLV
+239 SVGAVLV

-319 NGVTEDS
+319 NAVTEDS

-341 GQTGNAQALDKDV
+341 GQTGNAQALDDDV

-406 LWRINNELVSPK
+406 LWRINKELVSPNSTN
-418 ASARKKKDSDESGA
+418 A
-432 AKGSDLPISP
+432 ISP
-442 TLQSD
+442 ALQSD

-474 DPDGNDKTKINA
+474 DTDSNNKIKINE

-495 INRKARLNGDKEEIT
+495 INRKARINGDKEEIT
-510 MSLDKEN
+510 MTLNPEN
-517 KNPAYL
+517 TNSAYL

-529 VLEQI
+529 VLEKI
-534 QQEASTSKEKLNRT
+534 QLEATDVKLNRT
-548 IKDVYFSSASSRPAL
+548 IKDAYFSSASSRPAL

-572 NYHIRN
+572 NYHLRKLKEGRTIYFSKLIN
-578 AEKNNKS
+578 EIMGKIKDSLPTNLSIMEK
-585 NADKYLAIM
+585 
-594 KEIIDKLNGEFP
+594 GEFQ
-606 SNLSLVDKG
+606 LG
-615 KFQIGYYQQR
+615 YFQQNKDFFAEQ
-625 TRLNPYKNANGN
+625 NKNE
-637 KEPETVNE
+637 EPETVNE

>member
-60 VKIVKKPIVVSL
+60 VKIVKKPIVVPL
-72 PKRTQKPTI
+72 PKRTQKTGI
-81 DAYIIEHRPLY
+81 DANIIEHRPLY

-102 GLTPDDRTGRT
+102 GLTPDDKTGKA

-128 EGIDSEIARAY
+128 DGIDSEIARAY

-144 NWVPENEMENEQ
+144 NWVPENETENVQ

-167 CYIFALDG
+167 YYIFALDG
-175 RPECKLHKDKAVL
+175 SPECKLHKDKAVL
-188 AKYEKLMAK
+188 AKYEEIMAK
-197 AAAKAEEEAA
+197 AAAETA

-239 SAGAGLV
+239 SVGAVLV

-326 TKADVKAVSENIYHK
+326 TKADVKAVSENIYYK

-406 LWRINNELVSPK
+406 LWRINKELVSPN
-418 ASARKKKDSDESGA
+418 SANA
-432 AKGSDLPISP
+432 ISP
-442 TLQSD
+442 ALQSD
-447 MFQAILN
+447 IFQAILN

-474 DPDGNDKTKINA
+474 DLDGNDKTKINE

-495 INRKARLNGDKEEIT
+495 INRKARINGDKEEIT
-510 MSLDKEN
+510 MTLNPEN
-517 KNPAYL
+517 TNPAYL

-529 VLEQI
+529 VLEKI
-534 QQEASTSKEKLNRT
+534 QLEATDVKLNRT
-548 IKDVYFSSASSRPAL
+548 IKDAYFSSASSRPAL

-572 NYHIRN
+572 NYHLRKLKEGRAIYFSKLIN
-578 AEKNNKS
+578 EIMGKIKDSLPTNLSIMEK
-585 NADKYLAIM
+585 
-594 KEIIDKLNGEFP
+594 GEFQ
-606 SNLSLVDKG
+606 LG
-615 KFQIGYYQQR
+615 YFQQNKDFFAEQ
-625 TRLNPYKNANGN
+625 NKNE
-637 KEPETVNE
+637 EPETVNE

>member
-72 PKRTQKPTI
+72 PKRTQKTGI
-81 DAYIIEHRPLY
+81 DANIIEHRPLY

-102 GLTPDDRTGRT
+102 GLTPDDKTGKA

-128 EGIDSEIARAY
+128 DGIDSEIARAY

-144 NWVPENEMENEQ
+144 NWVPENETENEQ

-167 CYIFALDG
+167 YYIFALDG
-175 RPECKLHKDKAVL
+175 SPECKLHKDKAVL

-197 AAAKAEEEAA
+197 AAAETA

-239 SAGAGLV
+239 SVGAVLV

-326 TKADVKAVSENIYHK
+326 TKADVKAVSENIYYK
-341 GQTGNAQALDKDV
+341 GQTGNAQALDDDV

-366 PNSSRICQK
+366 PNGSRICQK

-400 SNGEIP
+400 SNSEIP
-406 LWRINNELVSPK
+406 LWRINKELVSPN
-418 ASARKKKDSDESGA
+418 SANA
-432 AKGSDLPISP
+432 ISP
-442 TLQSD
+442 ALQSD
-447 MFQAILN
+447 IFQAILN

-474 DPDGNDKTKINA
+474 DTDSNDKTKINE

-529 VLEQI
+529 VLEKI
-534 QQEASTSKEKLNRT
+534 QLEATDVKLNRT
-548 IKDVYFSSASSRPAL
+548 IKDAYFSSASSRPAL

-572 NYHIRN
+572 NYHLRKLK
-578 AEKNNKS
+578 EGR
-585 NADKYLAIM
+585 AIDFS
-594 KEIIDKLNGEFP
+594 KLINEIMGKIKDSLP
-606 SNLSLVDKG
+606 TNLSIMEKG
-615 KFQIGYYQQR
+615 KFQLGYFQQ
-625 TRLNPYKNANGN
+625 NKDFFAEQNKNE
-637 KEPETVNE
+637 EPETVNE

>member
-60 VKIVKKPIVVSL
+60 VKIVKKPIVVPL
-72 PKRTQKPTI
+72 PKRTQKTGI
-81 DAYIIEHRPLY
+81 DANIIEHRPLY

-102 GLTPDDRTGRT
+102 GLTPDDKTGKA

-144 NWVPENEMENEQ
+144 NWVPENETENEQ

-167 CYIFALDG
+167 YYIFALDG
-175 RPECKLHKDKAVL
+175 SPECKLHKDKAVL

-197 AAAKAEEEAA
+197 AAAETA

-239 SAGAGLV
+239 SVGAVLV

-326 TKADVKAVSENIYHK
+326 TKADVKAVSENIYYK
-341 GQTGNAQALDKDV
+341 GQTGNAQALDDDV

-366 PNSSRICQK
+366 PNGSRICQK

-400 SNGEIP
+400 SNSEIP
-406 LWRINNELVSPK
+406 LWRINKELVSPN
-418 ASARKKKDSDESGA
+418 SANA
-432 AKGSDLPISP
+432 ISP
-442 TLQSD
+442 ALQSD
-447 MFQAILN
+447 IFQAILN

-474 DPDGNDKTKINA
+474 DTDSNDKTKINE

-529 VLEQI
+529 VLEKI
-534 QQEASTSKEKLNRT
+534 QLEATDVKLNRT
-548 IKDVYFSSASSRPAL
+548 IKDAYFSSASSRPAL

-572 NYHIRN
+572 NYHLRKLKEGRVIYFSKLIN
-578 AEKNNKS
+578 E
-585 NADKYLAIM
+585 IM
-594 KEIIDKLNGEFP
+594 GKIKDSLP
-606 SNLSLVDKG
+606 TNLSIMEKG
-615 KFQIGYYQQR
+615 KFQLGYFQQ
-625 TRLNPYKNANGN
+625 NKDFFAEQNKNE
-637 KEPETVNE
+637 EPETVNE

>member
-60 VKIVKKPIVVSL
+60 VKIVKKPIVVPL
-72 PKRTQKPTI
+72 PKRTQKTGI
-81 DAYIIEHRPLY
+81 DANIIEHRPLY

-102 GLTPDDRTGRT
+102 GLTPDDKTGKA

-128 EGIDSEIARAY
+128 DGIDSEIARAY

-144 NWVPENEMENEQ
+144 NWVTENETENEQ

-167 CYIFALDG
+167 YYIFALDG
-175 RPECKLHKDKAVL
+175 SPECKLHKDKAVL
-188 AKYEKLMAK
+188 AKYEEIMAK
-197 AAAKAEEEAA
+197 AAAETA

-239 SAGAGLV
+239 SVGAVLV

-326 TKADVKAVSENIYHK
+326 TKADVKAVSENIYYN
-341 GQTGNAQALDKDV
+341 GQTGNAQVLDKDV

-406 LWRINNELVSPK
+406 LWRINKELVSPN
-418 ASARKKKDSDESGA
+418 SANA
-432 AKGSDLPISP
+432 ISP
-442 TLQSD
+442 ALQSD
-447 MFQAILN
+447 IFQAILN

-474 DPDGNDKTKINA
+474 DTDSNNKIKINE

-495 INRKARLNGDKEEIT
+495 INRKARINGDKEEIT
-510 MSLDKEN
+510 MTLNPEN
-517 KNPAYL
+517 TNPAYL

-529 VLEQI
+529 VLEKI
-534 QQEASTSKEKLNRT
+534 QLEATDVKLNRT
-548 IKDVYFSSASSRPAL
+548 IKDAYFSSASSRPAL

-572 NYHIRN
+572 NYHLRKLKEGRVIYFSKLIN
-578 AEKNNKS
+578 EIMGKIKDSLPTNLSIMEK
-585 NADKYLAIM
+585 
-594 KEIIDKLNGEFP
+594 GEFQ
-606 SNLSLVDKG
+606 LG
-615 KFQIGYYQQR
+615 YFQQNKDFFAEQ
-625 TRLNPYKNANGN
+625 NKNE
-637 KEPETVNE
+637 EPKTVNE

>member
-72 PKRTQKPTI
+72 PKRTQKTGI
-81 DAYIIEHRPLY
+81 DANIIEHRPLY

-102 GLTPDDRTGRT
+102 GLTPDDKTGKA

-128 EGIDSEIARAY
+128 DGIDSEIARAY

-144 NWVPENEMENEQ
+144 NWVPENETENEQ

-167 CYIFALDG
+167 YYIFALDG
-175 RPECKLHKDKAVL
+175 SPECKLHKDKAVL
-188 AKYEKLMAK
+188 AKYEEIMAK
-197 AAAKAEEEAA
+197 AAAEAA

-239 SAGAGLV
+239 SVGAVLV

-310 LFNGYLNSS
+310 LFSDYLNSS
-319 NGVTEDS
+319 NAVTEDS

-341 GQTGNAQALDKDV
+341 GQTGNAQALDDDV

-366 PNSSRICQK
+366 PNGSRICQK

-406 LWRINNELVSPK
+406 LWRINKELVSPN
-418 ASARKKKDSDESGA
+418 SANA
-432 AKGSDLPISP
+432 ISP
-442 TLQSD
+442 ALQSD
-447 MFQAILN
+447 IFQAILN

-474 DPDGNDKTKINA
+474 DTDSNNKIKINE

-529 VLEQI
+529 VLEKI
-534 QQEASTSKEKLNRT
+534 QLEATDVKLNRP
-548 IKDVYFSSASSRPAL
+548 IKDAYFSSASSRPAL

-572 NYHIRN
+572 NYHLRKLK
-578 AEKNNKS
+578 EGR
-585 NADKYLAIM
+585 AIDFS
-594 KEIIDKLNGEFP
+594 KLINEIMGKIKDSLP
-606 SNLSLVDKG
+606 TNLSIMEKG
-615 KFQIGYYQQR
+615 KFQLGYFQQ
-625 TRLNPYKNANGN
+625 NKDFFAEQNKNE
-637 KEPETVNE
+637 EPETVNE